1 MKYFEIMADE
11 MPKGLISISFDEND
25 IHITFD
31 IKSDITKIVDWAN
44 ANTNNADKTTIHVS
58 LLHYDITV
66 TMPIKSF
73 LIFQD

>member
-1 MKYFEIMADE
+1 MKYFEILADE

-31 IKSDITKIVDWAN
+31 IKSDITKVTDWAN
-44 ANTNNADKTTIHVS
+44 RITKNVDKTTIYVS

-66 TMPIKSF
+66 TMPTESF